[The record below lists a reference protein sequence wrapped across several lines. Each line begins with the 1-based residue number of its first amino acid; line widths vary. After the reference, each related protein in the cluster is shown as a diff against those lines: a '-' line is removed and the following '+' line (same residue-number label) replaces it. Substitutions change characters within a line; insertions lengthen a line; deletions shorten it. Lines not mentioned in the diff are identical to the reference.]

1 MQTEGIELIF
11 GVKGLKVHS
20 KMCVI
25 ERIEGGKV
33 KRYFIS
39 TGNFNEATA
48 KVYTDVTLFTSHQQ
62 ILKDIN
68 KILIFNINY
77 RTYRYKHLLYHHYTR
92 IRFYKLID
100 REILHSLAGRK
111 TYIKLK

>member
-33 KRYFIS
+33 KDM
-39 TGNFNEATA
+39 A
-48 KVYTDVTLFTSHQQ
+48 
-62 ILKDIN
+62 
-68 KILIFNINY
+68 
-77 RTYRYKHLLYHHYTR
+77 LYQ
-92 IRFYKLID
+92 L
-100 REILHSLAGRK
+100 EILMKLLQR
-111 TYIKLK
+111 YILMSHYLQAISKF